1 MPVNLFLV
9 PYHLSLN
16 MPALLRQLNRNTAIA
31 IVVGGVIGSGIF
43 MKPSLMA
50 AQLQSPYLLLA
61 VWIVAGIITLF
72 GALSNAEVAAMFP
85 ETGGQYVFFQ
95 KMYGGGF
102 AFLYGW
108 AAFTVFNTAGN
119 ASIAYVFSQY
129 TNYLI
134 ELPRLSEVIEKS
146 WTLHIPFVG
155 NFYPLQ
161 QIGVKLLTVLVVLVL
176 TYVSYRSVQYG
187 GRLQRLLTALKAL
200 AILVLIGSVF
210 FSGKGSWNHFAE
222 VPETTAGGWES
233 VLLFMAALS
242 GAFWAYDGWNNISFV
257 AGEIK
262 EPQTNIPQSLL
273 FGLGFCIL
281 VYLLLN
287 LAFVYLMPIN
297 ELAASSF
304 VASDAAT
311 IAWGSVGGIIITIM
325 VLLFVLGTT
334 NANILATARVTYAM
348 GVNNRLLSWAGKVEP
363 RYHTP
368 GNALW
373 LNAIWTIILI
383 FSGSFD
389 MLTDMLIFVTWFFYG
404 MSALGVFVLRKKMKD
419 TPRAYKVWGYP
430 FVPLFFVL
438 FTGFFLVST
447 FYNDVSNYIN
457 GKSPVI
463 NSLLGALIT
472 LTGLPVYYFSRRK
485 Q

>member
-1 MPVNLFLV
+1 MLLLA
-9 PYHLSLN
+9 YRLSLK
-16 MPALLRQLNRNTAIA
+16 MSTLLRQLSRNTAIA

-50 AQLQSPYLLLA
+50 AQLQSPYLLLS
-61 VWIVAGIITLF
+61 VWIVAGIVTLF
-72 GALSNAEVAAMFP
+72 GALSNAEVATMFP

-95 KMYGGGF
+95 KMYGEGF

-119 ASIAYVFSQY
+119 ASIAYVFAQY
-129 TNYLI
+129 AGYLI
-134 ELPRLSEVIEKS
+134 ELPRLSTPTEQS
-146 WTLHIPFVG
+146 WTLHLPLIG
-155 NFYPLQ
+155 KFYPLQ
-161 QIGVKLLTVLVVLVL
+161 QIGLKLLTVGVVLVL
-176 TYVSYRSVQYG
+176 TYISYRSVQYG
-187 GRLQRLLTALKAL
+187 GRLQRILTALKAL

-210 FSGKGSWNHFAE
+210 FSGKGTWSNFSSDQSAAGFSW
-222 VPETTAGGWES
+222 ETI
-233 VLLFMAALS
+233 LLFMAALS

-262 EPQTNIPQSLL
+262 NPQKNIPISLML
-273 FGLGFCIL
+273 GLGFCIL

-287 LAFVYLMPIN
+287 LAFVYLMPIPV
-297 ELAASSF
+297 LAASSF
-304 VASDAAT
+304 VASDAASV
-311 IAWGSVGGIIITIM
+311 AWGTAGGIAITMM
-325 VLLFVLGTT
+325 VMLFVLGTT

-348 GVNNRLLSWAGKVEP
+348 GVHNSLLRWAGKVEP
-363 RYHTP
+363 HYQTP

-419 TPRAYKVWGYP
+419 VPRAYKVWGYP

-447 FYNDVSNYIN
+447 LYNDISNYLN
-457 GKSPVI
+457 GQSPVI
-463 NSLLGALIT
+463 NSLLGAIIT
-472 LTGLPVYYFSRRK
+472 LTGLPIYYLSK
-485 Q
+485 KKIHKP